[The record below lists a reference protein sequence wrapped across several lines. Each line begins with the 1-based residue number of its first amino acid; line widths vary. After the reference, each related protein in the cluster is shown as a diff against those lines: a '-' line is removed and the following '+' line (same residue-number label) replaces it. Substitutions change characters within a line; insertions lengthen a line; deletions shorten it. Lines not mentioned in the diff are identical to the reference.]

1 MYPEVSLFLKK
12 ISNLNCTMLIELTVT
27 ELAKAS
33 WQARKDTFPIASH
46 FQGGE
51 NSQTPNHLVSA
62 IYIQVK
68 RRRILCNS
76 FVINL
81 IPSQSTI

>member
-12 ISNLNCTMLIELTVT
+12 ISNLNCTILIKLTVT
-27 ELAKAS
+27 EFAKAS
-33 WQARKDTFPIASH
+33 WQARNDTFPVASH
-46 FQGGE
+46 FQGGKI
-51 NSQTPNHLVSA
+51 SQTPNHLVSP
-62 IYIQVK
+62 ISIQVK
-68 RRRILCNS
+68 RGRILRNS